1 MSTRCRVLQGN
12 NMGKAVASASWTLL
26 LYFVVLAAIGYYA
39 FRPVAQVSEHY
50 AEETAVI
57 APQEVSADT
66 NPFTCNAQGVCFRN
80 DSPTHVEVSSKDPRK
95 RFKVHTG
102 VDLMAPLT
110 INGNLVA
117 TAADVEK
124 VSFPGPK
131 GEVGPVGREGPIGPK
146 GEPGSVGPI
155 GPMGAKG
162 DPGPVGPK
170 GADGRDGTPGSQ
182 GVPGVPGQ
190 KGDQGPVGPGFNAAS
205 MQQAVKTNKLQLGNK
220 FLLSGVGDA
229 HANDDWLRMF
239 DKDGKGYNGGFA
251 AGRLWTPGFY
261 SDGNGAAVNGT
272 LHVHRGNGNWN
283 WIRVQGNQGDNL
295 YMGGDGGNR
304 GIWADGPRDLNLYN
318 QGNNGLSVRQN
329 GDVSLNKNANVQG
342 KLFFGDPQM
351 SASPFGNQTNNTDPY
366 YLEKKVI
373 SGNNSQL
380 RLTINDDADESFQIW
395 GQSCAAGACQGE
407 GQPRFKFFADGRMCI
422 KDTCITED
430 DLKRF
435 VKHGDS
441 ITLREQ
447 VNGRRLL
454 AHWGKNGAAE
464 FNNTNRA
471 GWEKIHIEK
480 CDMRGIGA
488 IGAQGS
494 GGTCT

>member
-1 MSTRCRVLQGN
+1 
-12 NMGKAVASASWTLL
+12 MGKAVASASWTLL
-26 LYFVVLAAIGYYA
+26 LYLVVLAAIGYYA
-39 FRPVAQVSEHY
+39 FRPVSEHY
-50 AEETAVI
+50 AEEAAVI
-57 APQEVSADT
+57 APQEVAVDT
-66 NPFTCNAQGVCFRN
+66 NPFTCNAEGVCFRS
-80 DSPTHVEVSSKDPRK
+80 DSPTHVEVASKDPKK
-95 RFKVHTG
+95 RFKVHAG

-124 VSFPGPK
+124 VRYPGPQ

-146 GEPGSVGPI
+146 GEPGAVGPEGPI
-155 GPMGAKG
+155 GPKG
-162 DPGPVGPK
+162 DAGPVGPK
-170 GADGRDGTPGSQ
+170 GADGRDGAPGAQ
-182 GVPGVPGQ
+182 GVPGIPGQ
-190 KGDQGPVGPGFNAAS
+190 KGDQGPVGPGFNAATMHDVIQS
-205 MQQAVKTNKLQLGNK
+205 KKIRLGDK
-220 FLLSGVGDA
+220 FLFSGVGDA

-251 AGRLWTPGFY
+251 AGRLWTPSLY
-261 SDGNGAAVNGT
+261 SNSTDVGISGRLNVA
-272 LHVHRGNGNWN
+272 RGDGNWN
-283 WIRVQGNQGDNL
+283 WIRVSGNHGDNL
-295 YMGGDGGNR
+295 YMGSDGTNR
-304 GIWADGPRDLNLYN
+304 GIWADGNRDLNLYN
-318 QGNNGLSVRQN
+318 NGINALSVKQN
-329 GDVSLNKNANVQG
+329 GDVSLNNNLNVNG
-342 KLFFGDPQM
+342 KVSLTPG
-351 SASPFGNQTNNTDPY
+351 GGHNTDY
-366 YLEKKVI
+366 YSIEKRHT
-373 SGNNSQL
+373 SSDQSHM
-380 RLTINDDADESFQIW
+380 RLTINDNPDESLQIW
-395 GQSCAAGACQGE
+395 GDSCRTTGCGGE
-407 GQPRFKFFADGRMCI
+407 GVPRFKFIADGRFCI
-422 KDTCITED
+422 GNTCINED

-480 CDMRGIGA
+480 CDMQGIGA